1 MVYKGVIK
9 RHEKKTVDLNLS
21 QQQSVE
27 RITRGRPWFD
37 IRDHMACI
45 DWQMLQAKRHTRL
58 S

>member
-9 RHEKKTVDLNLS
+9 CYEKKTVDLSLS

-27 RITRGRPWFD
+27 RIPRGGPWFD
-37 IRDHMACI
+37 IRDHVACI